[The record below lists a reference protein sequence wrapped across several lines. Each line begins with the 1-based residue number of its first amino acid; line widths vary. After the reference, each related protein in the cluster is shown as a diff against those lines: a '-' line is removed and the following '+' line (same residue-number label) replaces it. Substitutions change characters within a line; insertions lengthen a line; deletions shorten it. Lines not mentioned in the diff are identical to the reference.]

1 MFAVK
6 KLICGE
12 DTMLDLYMVIV
23 LLSCF
28 VLIITAASVITGNVK
43 ICAVEK
49 SPKSE
54 IYARSNLFF

>member
-12 DTMLDLYMVIV
+12 DAMLDLYMVIV

-28 VLIITAASVITGNVK
+28 VLCQID
-43 ICAVEK
+43 E
-49 SPKSE
+49 E
-54 IYARSNLFF
+54 EL

>member
-12 DTMLDLYMVIV
+12 DPMLDLYMVIV

-28 VLIITAASVITGNVK
+28 VLIITAASVITNRLVTK
-43 ICAVEK
+43 K
-49 SPKSE
+49 NKSE
-54 IYARSNLFF
+54 IVVLC